1 MDQLPNKQMR
11 EQREFETLFKNPKH
25 ARAMWAQTVIDRYSK
40 PAMPPA
46 KITDDKGNPTKE
58 SQLEEQIW
66 HYLKEELKT
75 QGLDRDPTEGEMME
89 ACQSYYARHNSASY
103 VARRDSMGA
112 KPIDETKL
120 TVSQHNPLED
130 LSDEELEVIQKALEQ
145 HHREV
150 LAKEEMRM
158 LSEAEV
164 NEKDV
169 VMVNNGSDE
178 QY

>member
-1 MDQLPNKQMR
+1 MNESNKQMR

-25 ARAMWAQTVIDRYSK
+25 ARSMWAQTVIDRYSK

-46 KITDDKGNPTKE
+46 VIVDDKGNPTKE

-66 HYLKEELKT
+66 HYLKNEL
-75 QGLDRDPTEGEMME
+75 QAAGLDRDPTEGEMME
-89 ACQSYYARHNSASY
+89 ACQSYYARHNPAAY

-112 KPIDETKL
+112 KPIDETKI
-120 TVSQHNPLED
+120 TVAQHNPLED
-130 LSDEELEVIQKALEQ
+130 LSDEELEVMQKALEQ

-150 LAKEEMRM
+150 LERQQVQL

-164 NEKDV
+164 NKKDV
-169 VMVNNGSDE
+169 VMVNNGNDE